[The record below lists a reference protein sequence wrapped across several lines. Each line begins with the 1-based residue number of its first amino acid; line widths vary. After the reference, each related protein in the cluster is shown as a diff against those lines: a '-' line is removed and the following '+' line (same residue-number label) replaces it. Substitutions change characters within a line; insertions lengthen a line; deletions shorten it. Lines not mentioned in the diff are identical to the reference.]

1 MFLYKNLS
9 SLLAKAKTLLEES
22 GVTKKTFLDIE
33 DGHYRVAVSFNRK
46 KEWLCYEAFDVQNGI
61 FSDTPYIAIFVDSS
75 GKVYSTSNGSGSY
88 LTYQEKGLFC
98 FVTYLDKKLS
108 EEGEEKLRKFY
119 APVLSD
125 IAPLLNLNEK
135 EREERRE
142 IRQDFLDFMQA
153 KESPSLEKEEY
164 IPTSLL
170 DLSVSVHNDSGT
182 PVLTFDVYEGEK
194 RLFSPRTLATF
205 FMDLSEQSFYNL
217 GKKNLKLS
225 FSLFSEKNKNVL
237 SFLSSA
243 FFTASDR
250 YYSYRGNEIPLSIS
264 SFNRFLN
271 LYSGENIFF
280 QGQSYY
286 ISNDT
291 QEAKVVLQESGN
303 VLLSPSPKALE
314 GMMFYLDGTHLLL
327 FNSNSAILERFY
339 FQNAK
344 LGKLYSFFLKNPNAS
359 TKLLG
364 DLLLP
369 YVQEI
374 DVQGDNNSLKINFY
388 VDINDKGE
396 LLFHTDYLVFDEVR
410 GYAEL
415 KDNVYYASRI
425 ARFQKELGFL
435 GIPEEGTLKDDS
447 KILSFLKRDL
457 TSLKKTCRLLLS
469 ERLGKTKVS
478 HVGGFDIHL
487 ERNVD
492 WLSVKVKSKEYSDA
506 ELQKIL
512 KAYQAKKKF
521 ILLRDKAILLE
532 EKEVEELSKLSK
544 NLHLDDRFINDD
556 IPLYEAFNLK
566 NSDSESHV
574 TYGDFVTK
582 FIDDILS
589 FEKRDVSLS
598 ENLRKTLRPYQLHAV
613 KWLDALYENKMGAIL
628 ADDMGL
634 GKTLETIAFL
644 SLPKERKKPS
654 LIIVPKSVLYNWK
667 DEIER
672 FVPSLKV
679 SLLDGSKEERL
690 LLIKEM
696 KEEKEGVYVVSYD
709 SLRNDSEHYE
719 GIEFDAIVCDEAQT
733 IKNAAALKSKAIKRL
748 KGSFRLALTGTPIE
762 NSMADLWAIFDFLM
776 PGYLRTLPIFKT
788 TYVMAGNQ
796 EEARR
801 ILSKKIQP
809 FLLRRTKDEV
819 LKELPPKTVERI
831 SIPMD
836 EESQAFY
843 LATLQEARAK
853 QKQMRASPHEKGP
866 SDRYASSFSMLPI
879 LTKLR
884 EICVD
889 PIAFFD
895 GFTTPSAKLS
905 YAVGLVKDGVL
916 GGHKI
921 LVFSAFTKVL
931 SHFSYLLLDEGI
943 ASYTIEGD
951 VASKKRIA
959 LAKKFNE
966 EDGTKVMLVSLKAG
980 GTGLNLQ
987 GADIVIHL
995 DPWWNFAAEEQ
1006 ATDRAYRLGQKR
1018 PVTVYKLYCRKSIEE
1033 KVLEL
1038 QDSKK
1043 ELYDSL
1049 IHSSSSFLSTLSEED
1064 LDFLLN

>member
-9 SLLAKAKTLLEES
+9 SLLPK
-22 GVTKKTFLDIE
+22 VQTFLSESEKTKAIFKE
-33 DGHYRVAVSFNRK
+33 IQQGRYQIAVRFNRK
-46 KEWLCYEAFDVQNGI
+46 KEWISYEAFNVKDGV
-61 FSDTPYIAIFVDSS
+61 FSDFAYFGISVDSS
-75 GKVYSTSNGSGSY
+75 GKVLSLSEEGSPY
-88 LTYQEKGLFC
+88 LTYEEKALFC
-98 FVTYLDKKLS
+98 FATLLDKKLG
-108 EEGEEKLRKFY
+108 EEGEDKLRGFY
-119 APVLSD
+119 ASMLAELS
-125 IAPLLNLNEK
+125 PLLNLNEK

-142 IRQDFLDFMQA
+142 IRQDFLKFMQVQDA
-153 KESPSLEKEEY
+153 PIQTKEEY
-164 IPTSLL
+164 VPAKLL
-170 DLSVSVHNDSGT
+170 ELSISIHNDEGT
-182 PVLTFDVYEGEK
+182 PVLTFDIYEGEK
-194 RLFSPRTLATF
+194 RLFSPRVLTNFFTGLA
-205 FMDLSEQSFYNL
+205 EQSLYSM
-217 GKKNLKLS
+217 GKRDIRLS
-225 FSLFSEKNKNVL
+225 YSLFSEKNKNVL

-243 FFTASDR
+243 FYATADR

-271 LYSGENIFF
+271 LYSGENILF

-291 QEAKVVLQESGN
+291 QEAKVVLQETGN
-303 VLLSPSPKALE
+303 VLLSPSVKALE
-314 GMMFYLDGTHLLL
+314 GMMFYLDGSHLLL

-344 LGKLYSFFLKNPNAS
+344 LGKLYSYFLKNPKAS

-369 YVQEI
+369 YVQEA
-374 DVQGDNNSLKINFY
+374 DVEESSNSLKINFY

-396 LLFHTDYLVFDEVR
+396 LLFHTDYLVFDEVK

-425 ARFQKELGFL
+425 SKFKKELEFL
-435 GIPEEGTLKDDS
+435 GIPGEGTLKDEG
-447 KILSFLKRDL
+447 KILSFLKCDL
-457 TSLKKTCRLLLS
+457 SSLKKTCRLLLS
-469 ERLGKTKVS
+469 ERLGKTHVS
-478 HVGGFDIHL
+478 HVGNFDIHL

-492 WLSVKVKSKEYSDA
+492 WLSVKAKSKEFSEE
-506 ELQKIL
+506 ELSKIL
-512 KAYQAKKKF
+512 KAYRAKKRF
-521 ILLRDKAILLE
+521 ILLRDKAILLD
-532 EKEVEELSKLSK
+532 EKEVEELSSLAKSLR
-544 NLHLDDRFINDD
+544 LDDRFINDD

-566 NSDSESHV
+566 NSEEGNHV
-574 TYGDFVTK
+574 TYGDFVSK
-582 FIDDILS
+582 FVDDILS
-589 FEKRDVSLS
+589 FDKRKIALS
-598 ENLRKTLRPYQLHAV
+598 ESLKAVLRPYQLHAV

-644 SLPKERKKPS
+644 SLTKTNEKPS

-667 DEIER
+667 DEITK
-672 FVPSLKV
+672 FAPSLRV

-690 LLIKEM
+690 ALINEM
-696 KEEKEGVYVVSYD
+696 KEAKEGIYVTSYD

-719 GIEFDAIVCDEAQT
+719 GVIFDTIVCDEAQT
-733 IKNAAALKSKAIKRL
+733 IKNALALKSKAIKRL

-801 ILSKKIQP
+801 ILSKKVQP

-836 EESQAFY
+836 EESEAFY

-853 QKQMRASPHEKGP
+853 QKAMSLSPSEKGP

-889 PIAFFD
+889 PAAFFD
-895 GFTTPSAKLS
+895 GFVTPSAKLS

-931 SHFSYLLLDEGI
+931 AHFSSLLLGEGI

-951 VASKKRIA
+951 VNSKKRIA
-959 LAKKFNE
+959 LANKFNN
-966 EDGTKVMLVSLKAG
+966 EDKTKVMLVSLKAG

-1049 IHSSSSFLSTLSEED
+1049 IHSSSSFLSALSKDD
-1064 LDFLLN
+1064 LDFLLD

>member
-1 MFLYKNLS
+1 MFLYKNLA
-9 SLLAKAKTLLEES
+9 LLLPKVQALLSES
-22 GVTKKTFLDIE
+22 EVTRSIFKKLQE
-33 DGHYRVAVSFNRK
+33 GLYQVAIRYERK
-46 KEWLCYEAFDVQNGI
+46 KEWISYEAFDVKDGI
-61 FSDTPYIAIFVDSS
+61 LSNFPYFAIAVDSS
-75 GKVYSTSNGSGSY
+75 GKVYSLSENGSIY
-88 LTYQEKGLFC
+88 LSYQEEALFC
-98 FVTYLDKKLS
+98 FALLLDKKLS
-108 EEGEEKLRKFY
+108 EEGEEKIRSFY
-119 APVLSD
+119 ALILPD
-125 IAPLLNLNEK
+125 ISPLLNLNEK
-135 EREERRE
+135 ERKERRE
-142 IRQDFLDFMQA
+142 IREDFLNFMQLREA
-153 KESPSLEKEEY
+153 PVREKEEY
-164 IPTSLL
+164 VPLNLLELSISL
-170 DLSVSVHNDSGT
+170 HNDSDT
-182 PVLTFDVYEGEK
+182 PVLTFEIYDGEK
-194 RLFSPRTLATF
+194 RLFSPRSLTAF
-205 FMDLSEQSFYNL
+205 FTSLSEQSLYSV
-217 GKKNLKLS
+217 GKKDIRLS
-225 FSLFSEKNKNVL
+225 YSLFSEKNRNVL
-237 SFLSSA
+237 TFLSNAFYSSA
-243 FFTASDR
+243 DR

-264 SFNRFLN
+264 SLNRFLG
-271 LYSGENIFF
+271 LYAGENISF

-286 ISNDT
+286 ISSDI
-291 QEAKVVLQESGN
+291 QEAKVVLQENGN
-303 VLLSPSPKALE
+303 VLLSPSIKALE
-314 GMMFYLDGTHLLL
+314 GMMFYLEGSHLLL
-327 FNSNSAILERFY
+327 LNSNSGILERFY
-339 FQNAK
+339 FQNSK
-344 LGKLYSFFLKNPNAS
+344 LGKLYSYFLRNPKAS

-369 YVQEI
+369 YVQGA
-374 DVQGDNNSLKINFY
+374 DVEDGSNSLKINFY

-396 LLFHTDYLVFDEVR
+396 LLFHTEYLVFDEVK
-410 GYAEL
+410 GYVEL

-425 ARFQKELGFL
+425 NRFKKELEL
-435 GIPEEGTLKDDS
+435 LEIPEEGTLKDEG

-457 TSLKKTCRLLLS
+457 SSLKKTCRLLLS
-469 ERLGKTKVS
+469 ERLGRTHVS
-478 HVGGFDIHL
+478 HVGNFDIHL

-492 WLSVKVKSKEYSDA
+492 WLSVKVKSKEFSEE
-506 ELQKIL
+506 ELSKIL
-512 KAYQAKKKF
+512 KAYRAKKKF
-521 ILLRDKAILLE
+521 ILLRDKAILLD
-532 EKEVEELSKLSK
+532 EKEVDELSRLAK

-556 IPLYEAFNLK
+556 IPLYEAFNL
-566 NSDSESHV
+566 NSLEEGNHV
-574 TYGDFVTK
+574 TYGDFVKK
-582 FIDDILS
+582 FVDDILS
-589 FEKRDVSLS
+589 FDQRKIALS
-598 ENLRKTLRPYQLHAV
+598 ENLGNVLRPYQLHAV
-613 KWLDALYENKMGAIL
+613 KWLDALYENKMGGIL

-644 SLPKERKKPS
+644 SLPKKTKKPS

-667 DEIER
+667 DEIKR
-672 FVPSLKV
+672 FAPALRV

-690 LLIKEM
+690 ALINEM
-696 KEEKEGVYVVSYD
+696 KDGKEGIYVTSYD
-709 SLRNDSEHYE
+709 SLRNDSSLYE
-719 GIEFDAIVCDEAQT
+719 GALFDTIVCDEAQT
-733 IKNAAALKSKAIKRL
+733 IKNALALKSKAIKRL

-801 ILSKKIQP
+801 VLSKKVQP

-836 EESQAFY
+836 QESESFY

-853 QKQMRASPHEKGP
+853 QKEMSRRSEKG
-866 SDRYASSFSMLPI
+866 SSGRYSSSFSMLPI

-889 PIAFFD
+889 PGAFFD
-895 GFTTPSAKLS
+895 GFMTPSAKLS
-905 YAVGLVKDGVL
+905 HAINLTKDGVL

-931 SHFSYLLLDEGI
+931 AHFSSLLLEEGI
-943 ASYTIEGD
+943 ASFTIEGD
-951 VASKKRIA
+951 VDSKKRIA
-959 LAKKFNE
+959 LANKFNNE
-966 EDGTKVMLVSLKAG
+966 NETKVMLVSLKAG

-1049 IHSSSSFLSTLSEED
+1049 IHASNSFLATLSKED